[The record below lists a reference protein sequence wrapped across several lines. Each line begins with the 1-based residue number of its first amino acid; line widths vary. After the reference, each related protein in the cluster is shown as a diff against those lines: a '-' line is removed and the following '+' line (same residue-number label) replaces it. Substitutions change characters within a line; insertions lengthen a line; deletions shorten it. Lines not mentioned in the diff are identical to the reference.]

1 MKRNTHPLAHHIS
14 VHKPTHSPY
23 RKHKMGIL
31 VVTVVGA
38 TYVVRI
44 LIPAAS
50 FVPESILGGVIGKI
64 VEEVLQ
70 DL

>member
-1 MKRNTHPLAHHIS
+1 
-14 VHKPTHSPY
+14 
-23 RKHKMGIL
+23 MGIL